1 LHAAPGRT
9 APGKLPPYRIGA
21 SLGRSLSARKAIWA
35 GKFWKLQRRLG
46 CFDRTV
52 CAQATFRVWDMLFL
66 EGSAVLL
73 RTGLAIFR

>member
-1 LHAAPGRT
+1 MGRKVLETSRGALAA
-9 APGKLPPYRIGA
+9 
-21 SLGRSLSARKAIWA
+21 
-35 GKFWKLQRRLG
+35 FG